1 VSSAIPEALRYSSE
15 HEWVALDGDVATVG
29 ITQHAADQLGDIVH
43 VELPAVGSAV
53 VAERPFGEV
62 ESTKSFSDL
71 FAPVSGTVVE
81 RNDAL
86 AQTTGTI
93 NEDPYGAGWM
103 VRVRLD
109 DGAVLDHLMDAAA
122 YRTFTEG

>member
-1 VSSAIPEALRYSSE
+1 VTSAIPESLRYSSE

-43 VELPAVGSAV
+43 VELPAVGTGV

-71 FAPVSGTVVE
+71 FAPVSGTVIE
-81 RNDAL
+81 RNDDL
-86 AQTTGTI
+86 ATTSGTV
-93 NEDPYGAGWM
+93 NQDPYGAGWM
-103 VRVRLD
+103 VRVRLEQ
-109 DGAVLDHLMDAAA
+109 GTALDHLMDAAA
-122 YRTFTEG
+122 YRAFVEG